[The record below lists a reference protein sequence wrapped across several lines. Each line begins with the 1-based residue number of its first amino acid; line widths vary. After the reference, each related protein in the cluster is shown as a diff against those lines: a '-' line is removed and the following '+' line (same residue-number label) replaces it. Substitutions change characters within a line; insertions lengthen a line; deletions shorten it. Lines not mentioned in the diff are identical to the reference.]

1 MRYILGIYLKCEG
14 LNESDIYRMALL
26 GVKIRGVFHIDPG
39 NAESQEE
46 DGSFRHL
53 QYMNFRTICTVF
65 LI

>member
-1 MRYILGIYLKCEG
+1 MRYILGKHLKCEG
-14 LNESDIYRMALL
+14 LNESDIYSMALL
-26 GVKIRGVFHIDPG
+26 GVKIRRVFHTDPG

-53 QYMNFRTICTVF
+53 QYMIFRTICTVF